1 MSITHNLFMLIYLR
15 YIVNEHGNQ
24 NKEKKRWLLW
34 PSAQKYSQSTLAQLK
49 KSKLT
54 LKTFVLSEV
63 RMHCSQKMVIAHSC
77 KNTPATERSDFE
89 AGLTPP

>member
-1 MSITHNLFMLIYLR
+1 MLIYLR

-49 KSKLT
+49 KI
-54 LKTFVLSEV
+54 E
-63 RMHCSQKMVIAHSC
+63 AYC
-77 KNTPATERSDFE
+77 KNFCPVRSAHALLAKNGHCAQLQKHTCHRE
-89 AGLTPP
+89 E